1 MGTLRD
7 LYPQPCTAK
16 EKITRHINCV
26 RVVLNEVI
34 GELWQRYNQHDRSK
48 MEEPE
53 IDYYKKYICTMAQME
68 YGSDEYYETL
78 ALMAPA
84 IQHHYHVNRHHPEHH
99 YEGINGMNLV
109 DLVEMVADWMIASR
123 LNNLNGNFD
132 QSLERNVQRFSIG
145 PQLAGII
152 ANTERWLSGFDG
164 VKAIMPGDGGR
175 YGKTQAQ
182 EHQRKKT
189 QPKNI

>member
-1 MGTLRD
+1 
-7 LYPQPCTAK
+7 
-16 EKITRHINCV
+16 
-26 RVVLNEVI
+26 
-34 GELWQRYNQHDRSK
+34 
-48 MEEPE
+48 
-53 IDYYKKYICTMAQME
+53 
-68 YGSDEYYETL
+68 
-78 ALMAPA
+78 
-84 IQHHYHVNRHHPEHH
+84 
-99 YEGINGMNLV
+99 
-109 DLVEMVADWMIASR
+109 MVADWMIASR